1 MPAMRRMMNTDRNRL
16 HRGTAEPW
24 TFYVIPL
31 PAIHE
36 NGTRLAEFY
45 PPSSDI
51 KVIDNPNTLDRFQG
65 WDMAI
70 SIASPDSW

>member
-1 MPAMRRMMNTDRNRL
+1 MPAIRRMLRLLKRMVNTDKNCLCRV
-16 HRGTAEPW
+16 TAEPW
-24 TFYVIPL
+24 AFYVIPL

-65 WDMAI
+65 RDTAI
-70 SIASPDSW
+70 